1 MCLYRIYGVQR
12 IIFCKL
18 LHVYMRCQTP
28 ACYHITDSSLQV
40 LVLLWHQGL
49 GPEPPDQDQH
59 HEPEQAG
66 QALQPGALSVHQDG
80 PREATVGEN
89 PGQTLVRGRQDG
101 IRTILNKLLIHVLLE
116 FRFSSVSQFAVIK
129 LSL

>member
-1 MCLYRIYGVQR
+1 
-12 IIFCKL
+12 
-18 LHVYMRCQTP
+18 MRCQTP
-28 ACYHITDSSLQV
+28 ACYNITDSSLQV

-49 GPEPPDQDQH
+49 GPKSPDQDQH

-66 QALQPGALSVHQDG
+66 QALQPGALSVHQDS

-101 IRTILNKLLIHVLLE
+101 VQTILNKLWIHVLLE
-116 FRFSSVSQFAVIK
+116 FKFSSGSQFAVIK